1 MQAKQMFLY
10 DEGFAPLSLYSGRTA
25 PRLMVK
31 QSDLGAVVGDG
42 LFAAQPIAGPGVH
55 LCDYSGTCYST
66 KDAMAKKDH
75 SYLMRLGTRKYVDAF
90 EHTNVLARFIN
101 DCRNPA
107 LHNVKFVKL
116 PELNKA
122 KVVTLRP
129 ILTGEELYVDYGK
142 WYWAGFSGKPKKL
155 SIKST
160 CELLEKVEHLLK
172 LRDQDSL

>member
-1 MQAKQMFLY
+1 MIQNSGLRT
-10 DEGFAPLSLYSGRTA
+10 SGRTS
-25 PRLMVK
+25 PRLLVK
-31 QSDLGAVVGDG
+31 QIELGA
-42 LFAAQPIAGPGVH
+42 IAGH
-55 LCDYSGTCYST
+55 ST